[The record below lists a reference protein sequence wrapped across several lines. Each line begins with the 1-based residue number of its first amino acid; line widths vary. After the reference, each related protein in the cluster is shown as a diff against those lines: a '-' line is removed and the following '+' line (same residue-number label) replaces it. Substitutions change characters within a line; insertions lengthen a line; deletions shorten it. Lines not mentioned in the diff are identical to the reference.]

1 MLAMLFDVIPTAP
14 AVVGGLETMY
24 LPKAGGLCATVNVV
38 GMTDP
43 PLGAEVGIADGLSS
57 PSLSSADA
65 VGSGSPPTVVGGEEA
80 VPPSLLPSSG
90 KTTGPVH
97 VTSSPPSPNPLSR
110 KAVYVS
116 LYSGVLNGSSSI
128 FSNVQDAPPFRQKLS
143 ATTKVKDTSGPVVV
157 DKFIDLSFVN
167 ITHFSAVMHPQEH
180 ETLVEMDVSMAKFAN
195 VNVDSVRYFQTTDF
209 THLH

>member
-1 MLAMLFDVIPTAP
+1 
-14 AVVGGLETMY
+14 
-24 LPKAGGLCATVNVV
+24 
-38 GMTDP
+38 
-43 PLGAEVGIADGLSS
+43 
-57 PSLSSADA
+57 
-65 VGSGSPPTVVGGEEA
+65 
-80 VPPSLLPSSG
+80 
-90 KTTGPVH
+90 
-97 VTSSPPSPNPLSR
+97 
-110 KAVYVS
+110 VYVS

-167 ITHFSAVMHPQEH
+167 ITHFSAVMHPQQQ
-180 ETLVEMDVSMAKFAN
+180 ETLVEIDVSMAKFAN